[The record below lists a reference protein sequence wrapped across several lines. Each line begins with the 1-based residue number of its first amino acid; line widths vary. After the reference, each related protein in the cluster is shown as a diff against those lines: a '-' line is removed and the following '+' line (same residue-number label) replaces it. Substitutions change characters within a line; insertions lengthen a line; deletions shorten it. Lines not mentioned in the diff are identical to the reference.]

1 MKRAVF
7 LFIALAS
14 PLLLVPQDLNKA
26 MLKVNG
32 DVVSLGEYYRRME
45 FLQDVGK
52 MVGNQFVERT
62 PGFLTVERL
71 VTEKLTMQLARRHG
85 VAPTPGEVENEYRIR
100 KEDNPAQ
107 IKTLLDMGITEAD
120 IKGQIA
126 IEMAQFN
133 VLTKGVSITDQQIT
147 DHYNNNRFIY
157 TTPAMASLRVIVVR
171 EATDK
176 ARVETALR
184 SKKFEEVARE
194 LSVDLSKFD
203 GGYLGEVPIERLPQ
217 NVKNL
222 VELLP
227 AGSNTPWIESQGAF
241 LMYRI
246 ETKTEAKQLPLDDR
260 LRRQIRR
267 KMMLD
272 MGRAK
277 NDVKAMMDEMLKTVV
292 VEIDSPWLQKIWN
305 DYIEEYRKTLAGR

>member
-1 MKRAVF
+1 MKRAII
-7 LFIALAS
+7 LLTALTMPFVAMS
-14 PLLLVPQDLNKA
+14 QDLNKA
-26 MLKVNG
+26 MLKING
-32 DVVSLGEYYRRME
+32 EVISLGEYYRRME

-52 MVGNQFVERT
+52 LVGNQFVERT
-62 PGFLTVERL
+62 PGFLAIERL
-71 VTEKLTMQLARRHG
+71 VTEKLTLQLAKRHG
-85 VAPTPGEVENEYRIR
+85 VAPTPGEIENEYRIR
-100 KEDNPAQ
+100 KEENAAQ
-107 IKTLLDMGITEAD
+107 IKTLLEMGVSEAD
-120 IKGQIA
+120 IKSQIA

-133 VLTKGVSITDQQIT
+133 VLTNGVSISDQQIT
-147 DHYNNNRFIY
+147 DHYNNNKFIY

-171 EATDK
+171 EAADK

-184 SKKFEEVARE
+184 SKKFEDVARE

-203 GGYLGEVPIERLPQ
+203 GGFLGEIPIERLPQ

-222 VELLP
+222 VEILP
-227 AGSNTPWIESQGAF
+227 AESNTPWIESQGAF

-277 NDVKAMMDEMLKTVV
+277 NDVKTMMDDMLKAVV

-305 DYIEEYRKTLAGR
+305 DYIEDYRKTLAGR